1 MNPIL
6 IVDDEAAIAMLVRR
20 ILTEAGYRCQAVT
33 DSRAAADLLEKNSY
47 DLVLLDVMMPHLDGY
62 DLLAYLRP
70 TGTPCI
76 FITAK
81 DAVAERVRGLNSG
94 ADDYIVKPFAPT
106 ELVARVESV
115 LRRAGRSTAVYTMW
129 EYTVDAAACRVLRGE
144 EEMHLTRKEYD
155 LLLLFLRNRGRA
167 LYRDYLYETV
177 WGDDGTGCDTRTL
190 DTHIARLRRK
200 LNLGDRL
207 RSGRQIGYMLE
218 KERRHRFSAV
228 FSFQGI
234 ARFFVPS
241 KLVLG
246 NVGISAV
253 FFIICAGIYKPK
265 IKDVLCAVR
274 AFYRKIIVAAAS
286 HSFSLG
292 SEAARHRIIDRHL
305 ELFGDL
311 TLVIVVAVYYCK
323 RYVL

>member
-33 DSRAAADLLEKNSY
+33 DSRAAANLLEKNRY

-207 RSGRQIGYMLE
+207 RSVRQIGYMLE

-241 KLVLG
+241 KLILG

-265 IKDVLCAVR
+265 IKDVLCAV
-274 AFYRKIIVAAAS
+274 
-286 HSFSLG
+286 
-292 SEAARHRIIDRHL
+292 
-305 ELFGDL
+305 
-311 TLVIVVAVYYCK
+311 
-323 RYVL
+323 